1 MCGKKVHVQHVESG
15 KWKYGQSLLD
25 TDTPCECELHCMYVV
40 HVLACVPSSKKRRLH
55 TITRT
60 IHVTIH
66 NQQ

>member
-1 MCGKKVHVQHVESG
+1 MCGKKVRVQHVESG
-15 KWKYGQSLLD
+15 NGQSLLD
-25 TDTPCECELHCMYVV
+25 TDTPCECELDCMYVV

-55 TITRT
+55 NITRT

>member
-1 MCGKKVHVQHVESG
+1 MCGKKEHVQHVESG
-15 KWKYGQSLLD
+15 NMDKVFWTQ
-25 TDTPCECELHCMYVV
+25 THHVNVNFIVCMYVV